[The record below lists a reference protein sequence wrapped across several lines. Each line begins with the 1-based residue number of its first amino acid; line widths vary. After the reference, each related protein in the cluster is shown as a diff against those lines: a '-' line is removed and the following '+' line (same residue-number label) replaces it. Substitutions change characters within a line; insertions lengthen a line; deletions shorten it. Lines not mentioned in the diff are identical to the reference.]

1 MSFEKLLR
9 HSYLVGMGIMAIA
22 PLLGTIAS
30 ADVQQD
36 STALYGEPIG
46 KASESIQRVK
56 PVGYS
61 QEDWKNS
68 TFYYIQT
75 ELSPSTLYYSKTNS
89 LSFFTNM
96 GDYGLSAP
104 TYATYMTQDGCK
116 IVKSGEAIDSKAI
129 CECWIL
135 VWFAGAKGWTDW
147 DSPCVVYLQKRPI
160 SVKLDQNGLAFEF
173 SDSAGYAVFLPLYGY
188 YKPPQENKKSL
199 ATFNL
204 QDRNIQTWEWSN
216 GIKPK
221 TLERIRYWAKVSRE
235 FPIYCED
242 SFSVDRSNDTV
253 TIRQRFEW
261 ISIDDEWKTPHL
273 KLAPVSPVL
282 ALASMDSV
290 LPSLGGTRKAFPVE
304 FSKPVKDVGIFTP
317 YGPYVGIEET
327 DTFDATFHV
336 LQYINEMEAYDP
348 PKTDVHP
355 TVQTALDKL
364 RATANSKFP
373 NPDSYEYDHGGLG
386 NFCWA
391 IMGDQWYAKGIP
403 YYEREMQR
411 IAAASLKRY
420 FHDDVL
426 VKERFKEREYPKG
439 SGRTYLIL
447 EGPGIGSWGVLGD
460 AGKFSTNMLET
471 LWTYSHY
478 TNDWELIKERWDMIK
493 KLFCTATETRW
504 VSFGRD
510 AIAEMGDE
518 SAPCLAYAR
527 MAYKVGDMDTYDY
540 ACYMFTRELVHHWV
554 KQHGA
559 QYFRLNQP
567 WHSMEFMPEE
577 VYLTNLWGDTAG
589 WQIDGPTYPEKTGER
604 QYTNRWVRFKSEDV
618 GRFYRDYLKDD
629 VKKELDLLNERW
641 EPKRRYINDSHI
653 MPSMVQLRSLLLN
666 ETPEELAKIAT
677 PDKFGG
683 PASGVIASCI
693 SVLRTSH
700 PTRYV
705 RLIPKGEPT
714 PYVAGLERE
723 VSSANPYLAQA
734 ILSSIQD
741 EKPKTIW
748 PLITWWGWRTPSDY
762 YRWAFGHVVPVKNGN
777 PVSAKNIPIN
787 WNTLVV
793 TYVLP

>member
-1 MSFEKLLR
+1 
-9 HSYLVGMGIMAIA
+9 MGIMAIA

-36 STALYGEPIG
+36 STALYGEPTG

-96 GDYGLSAP
+96 SDYGLSAP

-116 IVKSGEAIDSKAI
+116 IVKSGEAMDSKAI

-147 DSPCVVYLQKRPI
+147 DSPCVVYLQKRPT

-188 YKPPQENKKSL
+188 YKPPQEDKKSL

-221 TLERIRYWAKVSRE
+221 TLDRIRYWAKVSRE

-282 ALASMDSV
+282 ALASMDSA
-290 LPSLGGTRKAFPVE
+290 LTSLGGTRKAFPVE

-355 TVQTALDKL
+355 TVQMALDKL

-471 LWTYSHY
+471 LWAYAHY

-493 KLFCTATETRW
+493 KLFCSAAETRW
-504 VSFGRD
+504 VSYGRD

-518 SAPCLAYAR
+518 AAPCLAYAR

-540 ACYMFTRELVHHWV
+540 ACYMFTRELVHHRV

-559 QYFRLNQP
+559 QYFRFNQP

-589 WQIDGPTYPEKTGER
+589 WQIDGPKYPEKTGER

-641 EPKRRYINDSHI
+641 DPRRRYINDSHI

-723 VSSANPYLAQA
+723 VSNTNPYLAQA

-741 EKPKTIW
+741 QDDKPKTIW

-762 YRWAFGHVVPVKNGN
+762 YRWSFGNVVPVKNRG
-777 PVSAKNIPIN
+777 PVSAKNIPLN

-793 TYVLP
+793 TYSLP